1 MALTSITT
9 LKVGAKAPSFKALD
23 QDGRPFDSKEMLGK
37 TWVLFFYP
45 NDMTA
50 TCTIEV
56 CDLRDHYKKLKQAG
70 LEIVGVSRGDV
81 ASKKKFSSRNKL
93 PFPLLADEDLK
104 ISGKY
109 KVFGD
114 KPFMGKILESIYRT
128 TFLIGS
134 DGKILHIIKQ
144 VKAKEASAQILEA
157 VRSL

>member
-1 MALTSITT
+1 MEDHSTQ
-9 LKVGAKAPSFKALD
+9 KKCWKD
-23 QDGRPFDSKEMLGK
+23 R
-37 TWVLFFYP
+37 VLFFYP

-109 KVFGD
+109 KVLAINHSWERSWN
-114 KPFMGKILESIYRT
+114 PSTRT

-144 VKAKEASAQILEA
+144 VKAKKHQL
-157 VRSL
+157 RSSRR